1 MRLKHNRQH
10 SLYVEFDREEW
21 AALRDHTPIPL
32 SREEF
37 EQLKGLN
44 DQIPFEEAERIY
56 HPITRLINLYVAASQ
71 QLHRSASSFTGSREA
86 KTPFIIGIAGSV
98 AVGKSTAARLLQ
110 LLLSRWTNHRH
121 VDLVTTDGFLYPNR
135 VLQERGL
142 MKRKGFPESYDIKR
156 LLQFLTEVKAGEPE
170 VHAPVYSH
178 LVYDIVPGKRQTVRN
193 PDILIVEGI
202 NVLQVNKE
210 ARVFVSDFFDFSIYL
225 DAAEADIEQWY
236 IERFRMLRD
245 SAFRDPRSYFHRYST
260 LTEEQSVQT
269 ATEIWN
275 EINAVNLRENIL
287 PSKGRARLLLQ
298 KGSNHEIRKVL
309 LRK

>member
-1 MRLKHNRQH
+1 MNRH
-10 SLYVEFDREEW
+10 SLYMEFGREEW
-21 AALRDHTPIPL
+21 AALRDHTPLPL
-32 SREEF
+32 TKEEF
-37 EQLKGLN
+37 ERLKGLN
-44 DQIPFEEAERIY
+44 DQIPFEEAEQIY
-56 HPITRLINLYVAASQ
+56 HPITRLINLHVAASQ
-71 QLHRSASSFTGSREA
+71 QLYRSAVSFTGSREA

-110 LLLSRWTNHRH
+110 LLLSRWTNHRN
-121 VDLVTTDGFLYPNR
+121 VDLVTTDGFLHPNR
-135 VLQERGL
+135 ILQERGL

-156 LLQFLTEVKAGEPE
+156 LLQFLTEVKAGKPE
-170 VHAPVYSH
+170 VSAPVYSH
-178 LVYDIVPGKRQTVRN
+178 LVYDVIPDRRQVVRN

-202 NVLQVNKE
+202 NVLQVSKE

-225 DAAEADIEQWY
+225 DADERDIEQWY

-245 SAFRDPRSYFHRYST
+245 SAFRDPQSYFHRYAT

-269 ATEIWN
+269 ATQIWN

-287 PSKGRARLLLQ
+287 PSKGRARLLLH

>member
-1 MRLKHNRQH
+1 M
-10 SLYVEFDREEW
+10 EFSREEW
-21 AALRDHTPIPL
+21 AALRDHTPLPL
-32 SREEF
+32 TKEEF

-44 DQIPFEEAERIY
+44 DQIPFEEAEQIY

-71 QLHRSASSFTGSREA
+71 QLYRSAQTFTGSHEA
-86 KTPFIIGIAGSV
+86 KSPFIIGIAGSV

-121 VDLVTTDGFLYPNR
+121 VDLVTTDGFLHPNA

-142 MKRKGFPESYDIKR
+142 MKKKGFPESYDIKR
-156 LLQFLTEVKAGEPE
+156 LLQFLTEVKAGKPE
-170 VHAPVYSH
+170 VAAPVYSH
-178 LVYDIVPGKRQTVRN
+178 LVYDVIPDQAQIVRS

-202 NVLQVNKE
+202 NVLQVSKE
-210 ARVFVSDFFDFSIYL
+210 ARVFVSDFFDFSIYI
-225 DAAEADIEQWY
+225 DADERDIENWY

-245 SAFRDPRSYFHRYST
+245 SAFRKPESYFHRYST
-260 LTEEQSVQT
+260 LTEEESVET
-269 ATEIWN
+269 ARQIWN

-287 PSKGRARLLLQ
+287 PTKGRARLLLQ
-298 KGSNHEIRKVL
+298 KGSDHEIANIL